1 MSAHPQGGAHIAR
14 LPDGRELFYREL
26 PGGGPTVVFE
36 AGRGATR
43 STWGLVQP
51 PVGVRVR
58 AVAYDRSGLG
68 ASPATA
74 GPRRLQALATDLGA
88 LLDHLGDGPFVLV
101 GHSWGGP
108 VVRLAAAARPDRVRG
123 LVLVDPTDE
132 ACPGYFTPRF
142 ASREVTQN
150 RLLPPIARTGLLRR
164 AFAPAL
170 RALPPVVRAEAR
182 AESYTP
188 AAVATLVAEGEATVA
203 DLQALLDAPPDLGDL
218 PVTVVSGTRAAGLGR
233 RNRAELVEA
242 HASRASTSPHGRHV
256 RAERSGHLVMLT
268 EPELL
273 VSEIARFS

>member
-1 MSAHPQGGAHIAR
+1 VAR

-43 STWGLVQP
+43 SSWGLVQP
-51 PVGVRVR
+51 PIGLRVR
-58 AVAYDRSGLG
+58 SVAYDRSGLG
-68 ASPATA
+68 VSPATA
-74 GPRRLQALATDLGA
+74 GSRRLPALAADLGA
-88 LLDHLGDGPFVLV
+88 MLDHLGVGPFVLV

-108 VVRLAAAARPDRVRG
+108 IVRLAAAAHPERVRS

-142 ASREVTQN
+142 ARGEAMQN
-150 RLLPPIARTGLLRR
+150 RLLPRLARTGLLRR

-170 RALPPVVRAEAR
+170 RTLPPVVRGEAR

-188 AAVATLVAEGEATVA
+188 AAVATLVAEGEATVK
-203 DLQALLDAPPDLGDL
+203 DLQALLDDPPDLGDL
-218 PVTVVSGTRAAGLGR
+218 PVTVVSGTRAVGLGK

-242 HASRASTSPHGRHV
+242 HRFRASRSPHGRHV

-273 VSEIARFS
+273 VSEIARLL